1 MWTERYIKL
10 TFFIPFLL
18 GGALYS
24 YFALRY
30 LYSLPSNLHQ
40 PLDVVYAVYVS
51 YLDMGVTFGISAV
64 MALSIFVKLRSFFH
78 RVKALPDGR

>member
-1 MWTERYIKL
+1 MWTERNIKL

-30 LYSLPSNLHQ
+30 LYGLPPALHQ

-51 YLDMGVTFGISAV
+51 YLDMGITVGISAV
-64 MALSIFVKLRSFFH
+64 TALSLFVKLRTLFSSG
-78 RVKALPDGR
+78 KGSP